1 MITKRYISDFFYEE
15 NVEKSVNRVI
25 EAYRFSQHLGLGK
38 LWVGFS
44 GGKDSVCVYGVCKL
58 SAQKLNL
65 ELLDMC
71 EFHYNVTGIDHPP
84 LVYFIKEKFPFVIW
98 DMYERTIWK
107 IMEEKMF
114 YPTRLMRF
122 CCAEL
127 KEKGG
132 TGRYCLMGVRR
143 AESNG
148 RSTRGEYE
156 SIGNTRAEGK
166 VFDIDNTED
175 RREMEHCIPKNKYIC
190 NPIIDWNLDMVW
202 EFIDKENLPYCKLYD
217 EGWKRLGC
225 LFCPMATK
233 SEKERMMREYPKIV
247 AQYER
252 VFDRIIKKRLAKG
265 LPCTWKNGKEMM
277 KQWLSK

>member
-15 NVEKSVNRVI
+15 NVEKSVNRAI
-25 EAYRFSQHLGLGK
+25 ESYNFSQHLGLGK

-58 SAQKLNL
+58 AAQKLNMDV
-65 ELLDMC
+65 LDMC
-71 EFHYNVTGIDHPP
+71 EFHYNVTGIDHPD
-84 LVYFIKEKFPFVIW
+84 LVYFMKREFPFVIR
-98 DMYERTIWK
+98 DMYTKSIWQL
-107 IMEEKMF
+107 MEEKMF

-132 TGRYCLMGVRR
+132 NGRYCLMGVRR
-143 AESNG
+143 AESRN
-148 RSTRGEYE
+148 RASRGEYE
-156 SIGNTRAEGK
+156 SIGKTRAEGK

-190 NPIIDWNLDMVW
+190 NPIIDWSDDMVW

-233 SEKERMMREYPKIV
+233 AEKERMMKEYPKFK
-247 AQYER
+247 AQFVRE
-252 VFDRIIKKRLAKG
+252 FDKIIILRKEKG
-265 LPCTWKNGKEMM
+265 LKCTWKDGEDMF
-277 KQWLSK
+277 KQWQSK

>member
-1 MITKRYISDFFYEE
+1 MEIKRYTEDFFYNE
-15 NVEKSVNRVI
+15 NVEKAINRVI
-25 EAYRFSQHLGLGK
+25 ESYKFSQHLGLGK

-58 SAQKLNL
+58 ASEKLKMD
-65 ELLDMC
+65 LLDMC
-71 EFHYNVTGIDHPP
+71 EFHYNVTGIDHPE
-84 LVYFIKEKFPFVIW
+84 LVYFMKREFQFVIR
-98 DMYERTIWK
+98 DMYTKTIWK
-107 IMEEKMF
+107 LMIDKMF

-132 TGRYCLMGVRR
+132 NGRYCLMGVRR
-143 AESNG
+143 AESRN

-190 NPIIDWNLDMVW
+190 NPIIDWSDDMVW
-202 EFIDKENLPYCKLYD
+202 EFIDKQDIPYCKLYD

-233 SEKERMMREYPKIV
+233 SEKERMIKEYPKIKSQFV
-247 AQYER
+247 R
-252 VFDRIIKKRLAKG
+252 TFDKVIILRKAKG
-265 LPCTWKNGKEMM
+265 LTCTWKDGEEMF